1 MFEVTRKEGN
11 RLDIDF
17 TGKLDSDAMRAALD
31 DLMAKG
37 EGIENGR
44 MLYRIDNFSFPSLG
58 AIWVELSRLPELFR
72 FIRKFDR
79 AAVVADKKW
88 LRKISEFEGALIPG
102 LEIKAFTPEQ
112 EGQAEAWLQ
121 EEGQTLD
128 T

>member
-1 MFEVTRKEGN
+1 MFEVTRKN
-11 RLDIDF
+11 DDRLDIYF
-17 TGKLDSDAMRAALD
+17 TGKLDSDAMKTALD
-31 DLMAKG
+31 ELIAKG

-102 LEIKAFTPEQ
+102 LEIKAFIPEQ
-112 EGQAEAWLQ
+112 EPQAEAWLQ
-121 EEGQTLD
+121 KEGQAHG
-128 T
+128 

>member
-1 MFEVTRKEGN
+1 MFEVTRKEDN

-17 TGKLDSDAMRAALD
+17 TGKLDNDAMKAALD

-58 AIWVELSRLPELFR
+58 AIWIELSRLPELFR

-88 LRKISEFEGALIPG
+88 LRIISEFEGALIPG

-112 EGQAEAWLQ
+112 EALAETWLQ
-121 EEGQTLD
+121 E
-128 T
+128 